1 MKANY
6 SHSRQGASWGSS
18 SSSQASCR
26 AFSEDACTFAFACTG
41 AWRSDVRFGFNYSTG
56 NTKLIRN
63 HEDLI
68 VMILVKDKMVQNFVP
83 SRQCGLGLRPSAT
96 PACAF
101 CFVLV
106 FGGRLPRVDKSSSGV
121 LVVEDEGVLDA
132 LERRLRRGEEA

>member
-1 MKANY
+1 
-6 SHSRQGASWGSS
+6 
-18 SSSQASCR
+18 
-26 AFSEDACTFAFACTG
+26 
-41 AWRSDVRFGFNYSTG
+41 
-56 NTKLIRN
+56 
-63 HEDLI
+63 
-68 VMILVKDKMVQNFVP
+68 MVQNFVP

-132 LERRLRRGEEA
+132 LERRLRRGEEAWGRPCDHPGLRGRPEGAADPG